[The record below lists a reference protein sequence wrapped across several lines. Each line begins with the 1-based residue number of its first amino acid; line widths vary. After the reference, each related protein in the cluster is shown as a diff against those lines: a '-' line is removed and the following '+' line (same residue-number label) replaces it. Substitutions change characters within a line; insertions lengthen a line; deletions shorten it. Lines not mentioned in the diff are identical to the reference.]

1 MLMFRRTH
9 RRVVEELQR
18 IIENRRDEC
27 LRSTEARLRLQIRLE
42 LVEQARAKAD
52 TDAAYWR
59 TRAEKFIDQI
69 GVASGTLSSP
79 AMEPPREATADDV
92 RTIFSALG
100 TSEINRD
107 NPPPGAA
114 TSAPVLREI
123 DSAAAQAALRDALDA
138 I

>member
-9 RRVVEELQR
+9 RRVVLELQR
-18 IIENRRDEC
+18 ICDRRKAELHDVQGH
-27 LRSTEARLRLQIRLE
+27 AMRLTIRLE

-52 TDAAYWR
+52 ADAAYWR

-69 GVASGTLSSP
+69 GVGSGTLSSP
-79 AMEPPREATADDV
+79 AMEPPRETTADDV

-114 TSAPVLREI
+114 TPAPVLRGI
-123 DSAAAQAALRDALDA
+123 DPAAAQAALRDALDTL
-138 I
+138 

>member
-9 RRVVEELQR
+9 RRVVQELQR
-18 IIENRRDEC
+18 ILENRRDEC
-27 LRSTEARLRLQIRLE
+27 LRGTEARMRLQIRLE

-52 TDAAYWR
+52 ADTAYWR

-69 GVASGTLSSP
+69 GVGSGTLSSP

-114 TSAPVLREI
+114 TPAPVLRGV
-123 DSAAAQAALRDALDA
+123 DAAAAQAALQGVLEPF
-138 I
+138 